1 MKAYIKMKK
10 CNYKIWWYW
19 NWKTKIP
26 PTWKTYFSKN
36 IVISEI
42 VVSRKISLGKKG
54 CKHFIGYKDTKKIRP
69 LCIHLPKW
77 VNIEENLMKLNS
89 CVFFIKGDELLEK
102 YNEIWEKLQSTLK
115 KLIVNQY
122 IYNEKYWKAKIKS
135 YNGEINTNLHNI
147 KIPKEGCHCICWR
160 VILIDSDFRT
170 GKNYYTQ
177 VFLEEC
183 KYVVKK
189 KKDFEVYYW
198 WHKSF
203 FRYWYRKFWW
213 RKF

>member
-1 MKAYIKMKK
+1 MY
-10 CNYKIWWYW
+10 
-19 NWKTKIP
+19 IP
-26 PTWKTYFSKN
+26 PKM
-36 IVISEI
+36 SEY
-42 VVSRKISLGKKG
+42 RRE
-54 CKHFIGYKDTKKIRP
+54 FDETKFM
-69 LCIHLPKW
+69 C
-77 VNIEENLMKLNS
+77 
-89 CVFFIKGDELLEK
+89 FFIKGDELLEK
-102 YNEIWEKLQSTLK
+102 YNEIWEKLQNTLK

-147 KIPKEGCHCICWR
+147 EIPKEGCQCICWR
-160 VILIDSDFRT
+160 VILADSVFRT

-189 KKDFEVYYW
+189 KKDFKVYYW
-198 WHKSF
+198 WYKNLV
-203 FRYWYRKFWW
+203 RYWYRKFWW